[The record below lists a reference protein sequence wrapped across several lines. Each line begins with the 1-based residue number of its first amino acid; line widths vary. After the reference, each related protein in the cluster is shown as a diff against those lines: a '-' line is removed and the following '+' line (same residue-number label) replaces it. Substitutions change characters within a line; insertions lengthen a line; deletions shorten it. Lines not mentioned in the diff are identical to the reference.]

1 MQKVQS
7 LYNVEKP
14 IYAVVKCAVQDY
26 KAELRKKK
34 RLPNQNIS
42 DLSPVEKFFQ
52 SENFEYW
59 AGIDGDKL
67 IEAIKEKEVKRKPKE
82 KPKKGGDANVG

>member
-1 MQKVQS
+1 MIRS
-7 LYNVEKP
+7 SEILNPEAL
-14 IYAVVKCAVQDY
+14 ICAIVKCAVADY

-59 AGIDGDKL
+59 TGIDGDKL
-67 IEAIKEKEVKRKPKE
+67 IAAIKEKEVKKTKKRK
-82 KPKKGGDANVG
+82 KKANTGR